1 MEKNINDLLYNI
13 NDYINEDYIRLDI
26 KEKDIMKLL
35 NINDIL
41 VIQLLSTN
49 NILKVF
55 YTGQDDKYIFVCNLK
70 ETEGYLSLLTN
81 KYSFKMLK
89 ENIKHIFRRDNLNYN
104 IELKYL
110 YNLIKEQEK
119 KIKTLEELLNKNWNF
134 TKYIKKALKI

>member
-119 KIKTLEELLNKNWNF
+119 KIKTLEELLNKNSNN
-134 TKYIKKALKI
+134 K

>member
-81 KYSFKMLK
+81 KYSFKILK

-119 KIKTLEELLNKNWNF
+119 KIKTLEELLNKNSNN
-134 TKYIKKALKI
+134 K